1 MTAAYSIPTDGGD
14 ELDFSDVNELPE
26 YLGHVRFRSCRFNSL
41 SFLDTVLDHTV
52 FEDCS
57 LDFTRIGDKI
67 DGCAFLNCSFYY
79 ANLLGAQFV
88 GCKMTGSDLSELGES
103 SYSIQGGDW
112 SYTLLSKLKIKKH
125 DLDGVSFASANLYDC
140 SFENCDLRGVRFDNA
155 IVNRVSLRGSDI
167 RGISISGVNI
177 AQLDLKGCIADLEF
191 CAAFAA
197 AHGIKLK

>member
-1 MTAAYSIPTDGGD
+1 MTHVNSIPTDGGS
-14 ELDFSDVNELPE
+14 ELDFSDVIALPE
-26 YLGHVRFRSCRFNSL
+26 YLGHVCFRSCRFNSL
-41 SFLDTVLDHTV
+41 SFLETVLDHTV

-57 LDFTRIGDKI
+57 FDFSRIGDRI
-67 DGCAFLNCSFYY
+67 DGCAFLNCSFRY

-88 GCKMTGSDLSELGES
+88 GCKMTGSDLSELGEA

-112 SYTLLSKLKIKKH
+112 SYTLLSKLKIKKR

-140 SFENCDLRGVRFDNA
+140 SFENCGLRGVRFDNA

-167 RGISISGVNI
+167 RGISIAHVNI
-177 AQLDLKGCIADLEF
+177 AQLDLRGCTADLEF

>member
-1 MTAAYSIPTDGGD
+1 MTHVNSIPTDGGS
-14 ELDFSDVNELPE
+14 ELDFSDVIALPE

-41 SFLDTVLDHTV
+41 SFLETVLDHTV

-67 DGCAFLNCSFYY
+67 DGCAFLNCSFRY

-103 SYSIQGGDW
+103 SFLIQGGDW

-155 IVNRVSLRGSDI
+155 VVNRVSLRGSDI
-167 RGISISGVNI
+167 RGISITGVNI
-177 AQLDLKGCIADLEF
+177 AQIDLKGCIADLEF

>member
-1 MTAAYSIPTDGGD
+1 MTHVNSIPTDGGS
-14 ELDFSDVNELPE
+14 ELDFSDVIALPE
-26 YLGHVRFRSCRFNSL
+26 YLGHVCFRSCRFNSL
-41 SFLDTVLDHTV
+41 SFLETVLDHTV

-57 LDFTRIGDKI
+57 FDFSRIGDRI
-67 DGCAFLNCSFYY
+67 DGCAFLNCSFRY

-88 GCKMTGSDLSELGES
+88 GCKMTGSDLSELGEA
-103 SYSIQGGDW
+103 SYLIQGGDW

>member
-1 MTAAYSIPTDGGD
+1 MTPTYSIPTDGALG
-14 ELDFSDVNELPE
+14 LDFSDADAMPE
-26 YLGHVRFRSCRFNSL
+26 YLSHVRFRSCRFNSL

-57 LDFTRIGDKI
+57 LDFTRIGDRI

-79 ANLLGAQFV
+79 ANLLGAEFV

-103 SYSIQGGDW
+103 SFLIQGGDW

>member
-1 MTAAYSIPTDGGD
+1 MTAAYSIPADGGD
-14 ELDFSDVNELPE
+14 ELDFSDVGELPE

-57 LDFTRIGDKI
+57 LDFARIGDKI
-67 DGCAFLNCSFYY
+67 DGCAFLNCSFRY

-112 SYTLLSKLKIKKH
+112 SYTLLSKLKIKNTTSTVCRSRRRIFMTAHLKIATCAE
-125 DLDGVSFASANLYDC
+125 SASTTQ
-140 SFENCDLRGVRFDNA
+140 S
-155 IVNRVSLRGSDI
+155 
-167 RGISISGVNI
+167 
-177 AQLDLKGCIADLEF
+177 
-191 CAAFAA
+191 
-197 AHGIKLK
+197 

>member
-1 MTAAYSIPTDGGD
+1 MTAAHSIPADGGD
-14 ELDFSDVNELPE
+14 ELDFSDVGELPE
-26 YLGHVRFRSCRFNSL
+26 YLGHVRFRSCRFKSL

-57 LDFTRIGDKI
+57 FDFSRIGDRI
-67 DGCAFLNCSFYY
+67 DGCAFLNCSFRY

-88 GCKMTGSDLSELGES
+88 GCKMTGSVLSELGES

-112 SYTLLSKLKIKKH
+112 SYTLLSKLKIKKRN
-125 DLDGVSFASANLYDC
+125 LDGVSFASANLYDC

-167 RGISISGVNI
+167 RGMTIAFCNI
-177 AQLDLKGCIADLEF
+177 AGFDFHGCTADIEF
-191 CAAFAA
+191 CVGFAE
-197 AHGIKLK
+197 AHGIRLA

>member
-1 MTAAYSIPTDGGD
+1 MTHVNSIPTDGGS
-14 ELDFSDVNELPE
+14 ELDFSDVIALPE

-41 SFLDTVLDHTV
+41 SFLETVLDHTV

-57 LDFTRIGDKI
+57 LDFSRIGDRI
-67 DGCAFLNCSFYY
+67 DGCAFLNCSFRY

-88 GCKMTGSDLSELGES
+88 GCKMTGSDLSELGEA
-103 SYSIQGGDW
+103 SYLIRGGDW

-125 DLDGVSFASANLYDC
+125 DLDGASFASANLYDC

-177 AQLDLKGCIADLEF
+177 AQIDLKGCIADLEF